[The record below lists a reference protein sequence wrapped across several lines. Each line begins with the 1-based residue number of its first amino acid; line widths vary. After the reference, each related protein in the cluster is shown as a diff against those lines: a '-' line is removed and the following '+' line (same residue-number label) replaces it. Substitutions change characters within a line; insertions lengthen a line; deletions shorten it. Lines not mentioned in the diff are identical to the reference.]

1 MHGSPP
7 GRRRIFLEGAPPN
20 IHRGPGQGV
29 LSMLLRLKIVG
40 VHSVVPAPGPPGGGH
55 DHGAACATAPRRSP
69 AAGAARRRRRSV
81 AVAMALKE
89 EPESG
94 RSGFAGGGPSWDP
107 GLEIQVPFEQ
117 RPVTVS
123 FSREQ

>member
-1 MHGSPP
+1 
-7 GRRRIFLEGAPPN
+7 
-20 IHRGPGQGV
+20 
-29 LSMLLRLKIVG
+29 MLLRLKIVG
-40 VHSVVPAPGPPGGGH
+40 VHSVVPAPAPGPPGGGH

-123 FSREQ
+123 FSLEQ

>member
-1 MHGSPP
+1 
-7 GRRRIFLEGAPPN
+7 
-20 IHRGPGQGV
+20 
-29 LSMLLRLKIVG
+29 
-40 VHSVVPAPGPPGGGH
+40 
-55 DHGAACATAPRRSP
+55 
-69 AAGAARRRRRSV
+69 
-81 AVAMALKE
+81 VAMALKE